1 MRNKE
6 AFLQHHVMGHL
17 KELSDGYGTK
27 LTFTNTIILKGE
39 LLKHENELGFFRPAE
54 FAILHS
60 SRTNPCQYSA
70 TVLKGQKSQDR
81 LHVKSFENFLR
92 RKAKITT
99 STLLR

>member
-1 MRNKE
+1 MRNEE
-6 AFLQHHVMGHL
+6 AFLQHHVIGHL

-39 LLKHENELGFFRPAE
+39 LLKHENELGFFHPAE

-70 TVLKGQKSQDR
+70 TVLKGRGFQDKHQAR
-81 LHVKSFENFLR
+81 FSEN
-92 RKAKITT
+92 
-99 STLLR
+99 